1 MNVPDIVSSAGFE
14 SVFRSN
20 FEALYTYAVHL
31 TGDEEQSREIVQNVF
46 YKLWQKR
53 EDLDVASVAAYLNRA
68 VYNGC
73 MDHFRHMEVRKKHM
87 RHAAAQSLQ
96 AATSEE
102 RTSLRELEHK
112 LDAVIQSLPAQCR
125 LVFHMSRFEELRY
138 QEIADRL
145 GISVKAV
152 EKQIMRALKT
162 LRTELKEYL
171 PLFAFLL
178 LYL

>member
-1 MNVPDIVSSAGFE
+1 
-14 SVFRSN
+14 
-20 FEALYTYAVHL
+20 
-31 TGDEEQSREIVQNVF
+31 
-46 YKLWQKR
+46 
-53 EDLDVASVAAYLNRA
+53 
-68 VYNGC
+68 
-73 MDHFRHMEVRKKHM
+73 M

-162 LRTELKEYL
+162 VRTELKEYL